1 MAESIS
7 DITNNLNSEM
17 LGFKTFYDEKYNQ
30 NQEKEDEQ
38 KKRDE
43 LMKEAG
49 RLEAQSLT
57 LINMLDDIAS
67 RSPYDEIFSSVVP
80 NVTALSSGGASGI
93 LAPSRS
99 IIDDIND
106 DYRKSIE
113 RKNTKSSENSKVGS
127 SVMSPS
133 RDKEKVVYLG
143 DVLPP
148 SYHKQT
154 RSSKDGPGPAVIKS
168 SIERVYQDNNTN
180 VGLMQRVAD
189 IEYQAAYDAM
199 MKIQAIRHGLG
210 HRVEELDHIHSEVVG
225 GKSFNKI
232 EKTSTND
239 PKNHQLPYKSELSLM
254 TDEVHHVHDSIG
266 KTSRIIGSTLDE
278 VIASL
283 KRNLSQAPA
292 PTPVPNPLTGVAPLP
307 VSHNTVPH
315 HNPVVTSAMTTPVH
329 STIGQAVTSNTVPH
343 GPPLVKSASL
353 DRLQYSSS
361 NNPLKKTTSTEKIF
375 DLESAVKASENII
388 RLPREMYHSPVPRM
402 QYESNPS
409 IPVNR
414 PAFNTSKP
422 VAPTIVRPSSLQH
435 TSNES
440 YSVINP
446 ATAATIQPTS
456 SLYDRQQYL
465 KKLQRERQYFDG
477 YQTSQI

>member
-1 MAESIS
+1 MADSIS

-17 LGFKTFYDEKYNQ
+17 LGFKTFYDEKYN
-30 NQEKEDEQ
+30 NNKENEDEQ

-67 RSPYDEIFSSVVP
+67 RSPYDELFSMVAP
-80 NVTALSSGGASGI
+80 NALGGNI
-93 LAPSRS
+93 TAPSRS

-113 RKNTKSSENSKVGS
+113 RQNTKPNTKSAGSDDSKIVSGGS
-127 SVMSPS
+127 GVSNARMPVMSPN
-133 RDKEKVVYLG
+133 RQKEKVVYLG

-154 RSSKDGPGPAVIKS
+154 RSSKDGTTPAVVKS
-168 SIERVYQDNNTN
+168 SIERVYHDNNTN

-210 HRVEELDHIHSEVVG
+210 HRVEELDNIHSEVIG
-225 GKSFNKI
+225 GVYYDRQPHTSSVKSSSKVERQSN
-232 EKTSTND
+232 ND
-239 PKNHQLPYKSELSLM
+239 PSDHRLPYKSELSLM

-266 KTSRIIGSTLDE
+266 KTSRIIGTTLDE

-283 KRNLSQAPA
+283 KYNLSHAPA
-292 PTPVPNPLTGVAPLP
+292 PTPVPNPVTGQ
-307 VSHNTVPH
+307 H
-315 HNPVVTSAMTTPVH
+315 VTP
-329 STIGQAVTSNTVPH
+329 NTVPH
-343 GPPLVKSASL
+343 GPSLVKTLSL
-353 DRLQYSSS
+353 DRLQCTSNGSSAMPS
-361 NNPLKKTTSTEKIF
+361 NGSSAIKKSISTEKIF
-375 DLESAVKASENII
+375 DLESAVKASDDLI

-402 QYESNPS
+402 QYESNPN
-409 IPVNR
+409 IPSTR
-414 PAFNTSKP
+414 PSFNTAKP
-422 VAPTIVRPSSLQH
+422 VAPAIVRPSSTYQAP
-435 TSNES
+435 NES
-440 YSVINP
+440 YANNP
-446 ATAATIQPTS
+446 VNASAISSTS

-465 KKLQRERQYFDG
+465 KRLQRERQCFSG
-477 YQTSQI
+477 Y